1 LSVETGSSAAKG
13 GSDFAVA
20 GIFYLFYTGGAHVA
34 CNGTR
39 FTLGTAN
46 LIGVLAS
53 GACLALVVGRKTK
66 FFGILA
72 QRTTTTALGIGRTT
86 KKIGKLTRGTFGALT
101 V

>member
-1 LSVETGSSAAKG
+1 
-13 GSDFAVA
+13 
-20 GIFYLFYTGGAHVA
+20 
-34 CNGTR
+34 
-39 FTLGTAN
+39 

-72 QRTTTTALGIGRTT
+72 QRTTTTAFGVGRTE
-86 KKIGKLTRGTFGALT
+86 KVGKLTRGTFGALT